1 MKILTVNISDGQGGA
16 ARASYR
22 LHKALLKEGIDSQML
37 VQHKSNDDYTI
48 LGPRTNIEKGIASM
62 GYVLDALPL
71 RLYKNK
77 MKTTFSSSWFSFS
90 GVVDRINRINP
101 DIVHLH
107 WICGSM
113 IKIENLTKINAPIVW
128 TLHDNWLFTG
138 GCHIMWECEK
148 YKADCGACVKLGSQ
162 KEYDLSRK
170 IFNRKKRTFS
180 KIENMTIVG
189 VSQWI
194 TDCSKSSTLLQERKH
209 ITLPNL
215 IDTSIYKPFSKNHAR
230 ELWNLPKDKK
240 LVLFGANSAI
250 SDRNKGF
257 KELSE
262 ALYKFKYEDVE
273 LVVFG
278 SSTPKESQSFGFKTH
293 YLGYFHDDVSLI
305 TLYSSVDVVVIP
317 SLQESFGQIASES
330 MACGIPVVAFGHT
343 GLLDI
348 VEHKSNGYLAKPF
361 DSSDLANGIEW
372 ILNYENYDEL
382 CKNAREK
389 ILKEF
394 ESEVVVK
401 RYIKLYKGI
410 LNA

>member
-1 MKILTVNISDGQGGA
+1 M
-16 ARASYR
+16 
-22 LHKALLKEGIDSQML
+22 
-37 VQHKSNDDYTI
+37 
-48 LGPRTNIEKGIASM
+48 
-62 GYVLDALPL
+62 
-71 RLYKNK
+71 
-77 MKTTFSSSWFSFS
+77 
-90 GVVDRINRINP
+90 
-101 DIVHLH
+101 
-107 WICGSM
+107 
-113 IKIENLTKINAPIVW
+113 
-128 TLHDNWLFTG
+128 
-138 GCHIMWECEK
+138 
-148 YKADCGACVKLGSQ
+148 
-162 KEYDLSRK
+162 
-170 IFNRKKRTFS
+170 
-180 KIENMTIVG
+180 
-189 VSQWI
+189 
-194 TDCSKSSTLLQERKH
+194 
-209 ITLPNL
+209 
-215 IDTSIYKPFSKNHAR
+215 
-230 ELWNLPKDKK
+230 
-240 LVLFGANSAI
+240 
-250 SDRNKGF
+250 
-257 KELSE
+257 SE